1 MIQEIDSVTMGVLR
15 LALDAASLRH
25 RVIAHNIANANT
37 ADFAPLRVD
46 FEEQF
51 DALRSALGQSRPIDR
66 GMLEGLRPAIAQD
79 GPLSVGATSKVALD
93 LEVARLAQNTVH
105 YQALLRGAAKHLS
118 ILGVAITEGKR

>member
-1 MIQEIDSVTMGVLR
+1 MIEEIDAATMSVLR

-37 ADFAPLRVD
+37 EGYAPLRVN

-51 DALRSALGQSRPIDR
+51 DAVRSALGQSQPVDR
-66 GMLEGLRPAIAQD
+66 SLLDGLRPVVSQD
-79 GPLSVGATSKVALD
+79 GPVNGSATTRVALD

-105 YQALLRGAAKHLS
+105 YQALLRGTAKHLS
-118 ILGVAITEGKR
+118 ILGIAVTEGKR

>member
-1 MIQEIDSVTMGVLR
+1 MIQEIDSVTVGVLR

-25 RVIAHNIANANT
+25 QVFAHNIANANT
-37 ADFAPLRVD
+37 AGFAPLRVN

-51 DALRSALGQSRPIDR
+51 DALRSAFDQSRPVER
-66 GMLEGLRPAIAQD
+66 GMLEGLRPAVQQD
-79 GPLSVGATSKVALD
+79 RSPSGATAKVALD

-105 YQALLRGAAKHLS
+105 YQALLRGVAKHLS